1 MVTWREEMLLPVNI
15 EKVWSLFDLENI
27 QRIMPQVVEMKVLE
41 RKPGIVGSTYE
52 QSYKEGNKVMKY
64 IVTDLGHEDT
74 PTRKHN
80 RSGFQL
86 ANMFDI
92 EADYVL
98 EKISDHETRFIYSGS
113 NKGLNLVGKA
123 MLKVMP
129 KKQNQKVVNEFME
142 RVKQE
147 ALKENI

>member
-1 MVTWREEMLLPVNI
+1 MITWKEEMILPVNI

-27 QRIMPQVVEMKVLE
+27 QRIMPQVVDMKVLE
-41 RKPGIVGSTYE
+41 KKPGVVGSTYE
-52 QSYKEGNKVMKY
+52 QSYKEGKRIMKY
-64 IVTDLGHEDT
+64 IVTDLEHEDT
-74 PTRKHN
+74 PARKHN
-80 RSGFQL
+80 KSGFQL

-98 EKISDHETRFIYSGS
+98 EKISENETRFIYSGS
-113 NKGLNLVGKA
+113 NKGLNLIGKA

-142 RVKQE
+142 RVKHE
-147 ALKENI
+147 ALKEKN

>member
-1 MVTWREEMLLPVNI
+1 MLTWKEEMIIPVNI

-41 RKPGIVGSTYE
+41 KKPGVVGSTYE

-64 IVTDLGHEDT
+64 IVTDLEHEDT

-80 RSGFQL
+80 KSGFQL
-86 ANMFDI
+86 AKMFDI

-98 EKISDHETRFIYSGS
+98 EMISENETRFIYSGS
-113 NKGLNLVGKA
+113 NKGVNFAGKA
-123 MLKVMP
+123 MLKLMP
-129 KKQNQKVVNEFME
+129 KKQNQKVVDDFMQ
-142 RVKQE
+142 RVKVE
-147 ALKENI
+147 AMKENN

>member
-1 MVTWREEMLLPVNI
+1 MITWKEEMILPVNI

-27 QRIMPQVVEMKVLE
+27 QRIMPQVVDMKVLE
-41 RKPGIVGSTYE
+41 KKPGVVGSTYE
-52 QSYKEGNKVMKY
+52 QSYKEGKRIMKY
-64 IVTDLGHEDT
+64 IVTDLEHEDT
-74 PTRKHN
+74 PACKHN
-80 RSGFQL
+80 KSGFQL

-98 EKISDHETRFIYSGS
+98 EKISENETRFIYSGS
-113 NKGLNLVGKA
+113 NKGLNLIGKA

-142 RVKQE
+142 RVKHE
-147 ALKENI
+147 ALKENN

>member
-1 MVTWREEMLLPVNI
+1 MVIWREEMLLPVNI

-41 RKPGIVGSTYE
+41 RKSGIVGSTYE

-64 IVTDLGHEDT
+64 IVTDLEHEDT
-74 PTRKHN
+74 PTRKHS

-86 ANMFDI
+86 AKMFDI

-98 EKISDHETRFIYSGS
+98 EKISENETRFIYSGS
-113 NKGLNLVGKA
+113 NKGLNFIGKA
-123 MLKVMP
+123 MLRIMP

-142 RVKQE
+142 RVKHE